1 MLMPLASELTSA
13 IGSLSVVQSQ
23 RHSMSVA
30 SASFLQ
36 RVWRTR
42 FSQRL
47 LTRQLASSFLEPGVG
62 LTMEHVRSIRLAI
75 VSIASFILELLLWSS
90 IPNTPLLFLS
100 LCSFDALV
108 LHLRSPPVIAAA
120 KQFLSRVHRLS
131 VVVHGAPV
139 DPAGSATVNVRVFL
153 AAYMIA
159 ARPTHV
165 FESMG
170 QLEQA
175 VFEVAGPLI
184 ATTERMARDIVAAGS
199 FRGVSRDVAVA
210 FVPQLFEFI
219 RRFRAWKVPDEAK
232 LTCRIQHALVALYQA
247 KSQLPTNEPVDSP
260 LSVELRTQIE
270 RLRNKLRVIAGA
282 EALAQF
288 DTVHGIQADGTMA
301 GAAATPAVALGAYTP
316 PGTRVSN
323 EQLAHELLL
332 DPAFQLSDDGDVAE
346 NPVAHRI
353 RASFHRVSVC
363 YGGASCSGVCGSVCL
378 NIVLLPQ
385 AFWDSLA
392 SDLSFTPPCYVRVLR
407 VLREIRDGVAEV
419 SGARESV
426 AINEVIDVDH
436 IGRQAEL
443 GIYCWQSCQ
452 NLVSAV
458 AVVIRRVQAPSR
470 DAEMQALLVESRTR
484 MEVAADDVGAQPG
497 ALAKALEF
505 LLGRVSALR
514 IDAANAR

>member
-1 MLMPLASELTSA
+1 
-13 IGSLSVVQSQ
+13 
-23 RHSMSVA
+23 
-30 SASFLQ
+30 
-36 RVWRTR
+36 
-42 FSQRL
+42 
-47 LTRQLASSFLEPGVG
+47 
-62 LTMEHVRSIRLAI
+62 
-75 VSIASFILELLLWSS
+75 
-90 IPNTPLLFLS
+90 
-100 LCSFDALV
+100 
-108 LHLRSPPVIAAA
+108 
-120 KQFLSRVHRLS
+120 VHRLS

-139 DPAGSATVNVRVFL
+139 DTAGCTTVNVRVFL

-175 VFEVAGPLI
+175 LFDVAGPLI

-219 RRFRAWKVPDEAK
+219 RRFQAWKVPDEAK
-232 LTCRIQHALVALYQA
+232 LTCRIQHALIALYQA
-247 KSQLPTNEPVDSP
+247 KGQLPSNEPADSP

-363 YGGASCSGVCGSVCL
+363 YGGAVGVLVFFLRGS
-378 NIVLLPQ
+378 NSLLPQ

-392 SDLSFTPPCYVRVLR
+392 SDLSFAPPCYVRVLR

-419 SGARESV
+419 SGARESA

-443 GIYCWQSCQ
+443 GIYCWRSCQ

-458 AVVIRRVQAPSR
+458 AGVIRRVQAPAR
-470 DAEMQALLVESRTR
+470 DAEMQALLVASRTT
-484 MEVAADDVGAQPG
+484 MEAAADDVGAQPG